1 MILSLKNCFSPLR
14 TTHIIV
20 ILMMRMHSSVRPI
33 ENCRCVFVGNLFLL
47 IILFVGLA
55 SLPSVSVLAGEVIC
69 CDLLP
74 GETDKRESSG
84 RWREPRLRHGAEM
97 SQSRADTRSSE
108 SPGHWHRTAW
118 SQSPASG
125 RDGTIVP
132 SLRSLRQTRLRT
144 RVMTSA
150 TLTSRLPRCLFSLA
164 EAAATLRGSQQL
176 SSATLMTPRL
186 QDRRDPRSVTAEDP
200 WLNSRQTTPRV
211 TPRHLTPETIITMSS
226 LRIPRLR
233 QFVFRMV
240 SYFQFLVKLYKTFK
254 WHFEGHKVCFK
265 GYENLM
271 LVCKRLW
278 VLFLDLSESI

>member
-1 MILSLKNCFSPLR
+1 
-14 TTHIIV
+14 
-20 ILMMRMHSSVRPI
+20 MRVNFSVRPI
-33 ENCRCVFVGNLFLL
+33 KNCRCIFVGNLFCPSFYSWALQVRVRVSRGSDML
-47 IILFVGLA
+47 RLA
-55 SLPSVSVLAGEVIC
+55 AGRNRQE
-69 CDLLP
+69 
-74 GETDKRESSG
+74 RESSG

-144 RVMTSA
+144 RAMTSA
-150 TLTSRLPRCLFSLA
+150 TLTSSLPRCLFSLA
-164 EAAATLRGSQQL
+164 EAAATSRGSQQL
-176 SSATLMTPRL
+176 SSATLMTPRP
-186 QDRRDPRSVTAEDP
+186 QDRRDPRSVTAEAP
-200 WLNSRQTTPRV
+200 WPKSRQTPRV
-211 TPRHLTPETIITMSS
+211 TQRHLTPETIITMSS

-240 SYFQFLVKLYKTFK
+240 RYFQFLVKLYKTFK
-254 WHFEGHKVCFK
+254 WYFEGHKVCFE

-271 LVCKRLW
+271 LVCKRLG
-278 VLFLDLSESI
+278 VLFLNLSESI